1 MEQKRFPASQGMYDS
16 VNEHDACGIGFV
28 AHIKGQKSHE
38 IIERGLTILLNMD
51 HRGATS
57 SDNKTGDGAGIL
69 MQLPH
74 EFFKSQKIAVP
85 EPGKYATGLI
95 FLPINEKE
103 ADLCIEILNQYVE
116 SEGLKLIC
124 WREVPTDNSV
134 LGEIAKKTE
143 PRIRQIFV
151 RGNYEQDTIERKIYL
166 ARKQAERAIRDSHL
180 KEKDSFYV
188 PSFSTKII
196 IYKGMFTP
204 SQLNNY
210 YKDLSHPEMKSAIA
224 LVHSRFSTNTFPTW
238 DLAQP
243 FRIIAHN
250 GEINT
255 IKGNRQWMHA
265 REALL
270 ESDLFGKDMEKLF
283 PIIEPGK
290 SDSASFDNTLE
301 FMHLMGQTIP
311 HSLCMMI
318 TRIVQ

>member
-1 MEQKRFPASQGMYDS
+1 MEQNRFPSPKGMYDP

-74 EFFKSQKIAVP
+74 DFFVSQRIAVP
-85 EPGKYATGLI
+85 EAGKYATGII
-95 FLPINEKE
+95 FLPTDSLE
-103 ADLCIEILNQYVE
+103 ADLCIEIFNRYVE
-116 SEGLKLIC
+116 AEGLKLIC
-124 WREVPTDNSV
+124 WREVPIDSSV

-143 PRIRQIFV
+143 PCIRQIFV
-151 RGNYEQDTIERKIYL
+151 KGNYEQDTLERKLYL
-166 ARKQAERAIRDSHL
+166 IRKQAERDIRNSHL
-180 KEKDSFYV
+180 KQKESFYV
-188 PSFSTKII
+188 SSLSTKII

-204 SQLNNY
+204 SQLGGY

-243 FRIIAHN
+243 FRIIAH
-250 GEINT
+250 
-255 IKGNRQWMHA
+255 
-265 REALL
+265 
-270 ESDLFGKDMEKLF
+270 
-283 PIIEPGK
+283 
-290 SDSASFDNTLE
+290 
-301 FMHLMGQTIP
+301 
-311 HSLCMMI
+311 
-318 TRIVQ
+318 